1 LEVSPLPL
9 FSLENRNKA
18 SQIHT
23 TQFSKE
29 KDIQKL
35 CESNLET
42 FFSIRFVATEF
53 STGAKHAGRVDTLGL
68 DENGYPVIIEYKKT
82 GSQSIISQGLY
93 YLNWLNDH
101 KGDYQV
107 AAQQALG
114 NEVEINWEAP
124 RLILIAESFS
134 KYDPYAAEDMGL
146 NIELK
151 TYRYYENDLIY
162 FDNLYTPPSNLAI
175 SRPKKEAKKAEIAEQ
190 YELSY
195 HLDGK
200 SQGVSNLLQELREA
214 ITSLSDYGDVQETIN
229 KKYIAYKTTKNFCEI
244 VVQAK
249 GLKIY
254 VDITKEEGLAD
265 PRAITEDCST
275 KGHWATGDT
284 RFYLSPEDD
293 IDYAMSLIKQAYNL
307 TL

>member
-1 LEVSPLPL
+1 MPL
-9 FSLENRNKA
+9 FSLDNKNKA

-42 FFSIRFVATEF
+42 FFSVRFIATEF

-68 DENGYPVIIEYKKT
+68 DENGYPVIVEYKKI

-101 KGDYQV
+101 KGDFHV

-114 NEVEINWEAP
+114 NDVQINWEAP
-124 RLILIAESFS
+124 RLILLAQSFS
-134 KYDPYAAEDMGL
+134 KYDPYAVEDMGL

-151 TYRYYENDLIY
+151 TYRYYKNDLIY
-162 FDNLYTPPSNLAI
+162 FDNLYTPPSNVIIAR
-175 SRPKKEAKKAEIAEQ
+175 SKKEAKKTEAVKQ
-190 YELSY
+190 YDLSH
-195 HLDGK
+195 HLGGK
-200 SQGVSNLLQELREA
+200 PQEVIRLFEELREA
-214 ITSLSDYGDVQETIN
+214 IMSFSDEGHIQETIN
-229 KKYIAYKTTKNFCEI
+229 KQYLAYKTTRNFCEI

-249 GLKIY
+249 GLKVYI
-254 VDITKEEGLAD
+254 DIDNGEGFEDSKIL
-265 PRAITEDCST
+265 TEDCST
-275 KGHWATGDT
+275 KGHWATGNT
-284 RFYLSPEDD
+284 RFFVASEDE
-293 IDYAMSLIKQAYNL
+293 IDYALSLIKQAYNL

>member
-1 LEVSPLPL
+1 VPL
-9 FSLENRNKA
+9 FSLDNKHKA

-42 FFSIRFVATEF
+42 FFSIRFIATEF
-53 STGAKHAGRVDTLGL
+53 STGAKHGGRVDTLGL
-68 DENGYPVIIEYKKT
+68 DENGYPVIIEYKKL

-101 KGDYQV
+101 KGDFQV

-114 NEVEINWEAP
+114 NDVEINWEAP

-134 KYDPYAAEDMGL
+134 KYDPDATENMGL

-151 TYRYYENDLIY
+151 KYRYYENNLLY
-162 FDNLYTPPSNLAI
+162 FDNLYTPPSNVIVARL
-175 SRPKKEAKKAEIAEQ
+175 KKEAKKTEAVKQ
-190 YELSY
+190 YDFSH
-195 HLDGK
+195 HLGGK
-200 SQGVSNLLQELREA
+200 PQEVIRLFEELREA
-214 ITSLSDYGDVQETIN
+214 VMNLSDEGNIQETIN
-229 KKYIAYKTTKNFCEI
+229 KQYLAYKTTKNFCEI

-249 GLKIY
+249 GLKVYI
-254 VDITKEEGLAD
+254 DIEKGEGFED
-265 PRAITEDCST
+265 PKTLTEDCST
-275 KGHWATGDT
+275 KGHWATGNT
-284 RFYLSPEDD
+284 RFFLSSQED
-293 IDYAMSLIKQAYNL
+293 IDYALSLIKQAYNL